1 VAASVSVKDFWM
13 SLARQ
18 LRALAG
24 GPGLWRNMAIA
35 LAAAALAAGV
45 ATYMALTGAP
55 PFGPD
60 PGAVLTLLNLDLALL
75 LALALLVGKRLVEVW
90 AERRRGLAG
99 SRLQVRLVGLFSL
112 IAVLPTI
119 IVALFSFLF
128 FNYGIESWFSDKVRT
143 AISES
148 VAVAD
153 AYVREHQQAIRADA
167 LAMANELDRHASMLA
182 LNPQYLAPV
191 LTAQAAMRGL
201 TEAAVLDRNGTMLAR
216 TGLAFALGFEDVSK
230 DALRRASQG
239 EVVIM
244 TDDKEERVRAL
255 VRLDEFSG
263 LYLYVGRFIEPKVL
277 AHRDE
282 THLAAAQYAQLEGR
296 RSGFQITFAVIY
308 ILVAML
314 FLAAAISIGI
324 HFAAQ
329 LGDPISRLVGAAE
342 RVRAGDLS
350 ARVPEGDQ
358 DDELVSL
365 SRAFNRMTYQIQSQQ
380 RALIDAN
387 RQLDDRRRF
396 TETVLTGV
404 SAGVIGLDRGGRVHL
419 PNRSASALLG
429 IDLDLL
435 IDEDLA
441 EIAPEMAG
449 LLEEAALRPD
459 RLAQGQVQVAGRNGM
474 RTLLV
479 RIAAERHEDDV
490 SGYVV
495 TFDDITELLSAQRKA
510 AWADIARRIAHEIKN
525 PLTPIQLSAERLRR
539 KYSKEIKKDAE
550 TFRICTDTI
559 IRHVEDIGRMV
570 DEFSAFA
577 RMPAPVLKPEDLTA
591 LVEQAVF
598 LERTAHPRIAFET
611 RFAARP
617 VSVHCDAR
625 LVVQALINI
634 LKNAVESIEA
644 RIVQGEPEPPGM
656 ILVSLADEGRVAV
669 TVEDNGK
676 GLPAQGRERLTEP
689 YVTTRSKGTGL
700 GLAIVKKIMED
711 HHGEL
716 VLSDREQ
723 GGARVRL
730 IFAGDGRSAAPG
742 SPEVSAE
749 LSSVTHGA

>member
-1 VAASVSVKDFWM
+1 M

-18 LRALAG
+18 VRGWAG
-24 GPGLWRNMAIA
+24 GTGLWRKMAIA
-35 LAAAALAAGV
+35 LAAAALTSGV
-45 ATYMALTGAP
+45 ATYLALTGAP
-55 PFGPD
+55 PFGPRI
-60 PGAVLTLLNLDLALL
+60 GVVLTLLNLDVVLL
-75 LALALLVGKRLVEVW
+75 LALVALVAKRLFEVW
-90 AERRRGLAG
+90 AERRSGLAG
-99 SRLQVRLVGLFSL
+99 SRLQIRLVGLFSL

-119 IVALFSFLF
+119 IVAVFSYLF
-128 FNYGIESWFSDKVRT
+128 FGSGVETWFSDKVRT

-153 AYVREHQQAIRADA
+153 AYVKEHQQAIRADA
-167 LAMANELDRHASMLA
+167 LAMAADLNSYAPTLQ
-182 LNPQYLAPV
+182 LNPEYFAPV

-239 EVVIM
+239 EVVVM

-263 LYLYVGRFIEPKVL
+263 LYLYVGRFIEAKVL

-282 THLAAAQYAQLEGR
+282 THLAAAQYERLEGQ
-296 RSGFQITFAVIY
+296 RSGLQIKFAVIY

-314 FLAAAISIGI
+314 LLASAILIGI

-329 LGDPISRLVGAAE
+329 FADPISRLVGAAE
-342 RVRAGDLS
+342 RIRAGDLS
-350 ARVPEGDQ
+350 ARVPEGEK

-365 SRAFNRMTYQIQSQQ
+365 SRAFNRMTNQIQSQQ
-380 RALIDAN
+380 RELIEAN
-387 RQLDDRRRF
+387 RQLDERRRF

-404 SAGVIGLDRGGRVHL
+404 SAGVIGLDRGGRIYL

-429 IDLDLL
+429 VDLDLS
-435 IDEDLA
+435 IGEDLA

-449 LLEEAALRPD
+449 LLEEVARRPD
-459 RLAQGQVQVAGRNGM
+459 RLAQAQVQVADANSM

-479 RIAAERHEDDV
+479 RIAAEHDAGEI
-490 SGYVV
+490 SGFVV

-539 KYSKEIKKDAE
+539 KYLKEIKKDPE

-570 DEFSAFA
+570 DEFSSFA
-577 RMPAPVLKPEDLTA
+577 RMPAPVLKPEDLTTI
-591 LVEQAVF
+591 VEQAVF
-598 LERTAHPRIAFET
+598 LERTAHPKIGFEA
-611 RFAARP
+611 RFAMRP
-617 VSVHCDAR
+617 VPVRCDAR
-625 LVVQALINI
+625 LVGQALINI
-634 LKNAVESIEA
+634 IKNAIESIEA
-644 RIVQGEPEPPGM
+644 RIAESGPAPPGQ
-656 ILVSLADEGRVAV
+656 IVIRVEADGPVAV
-669 TVEDNGK
+669 IVEDNGK
-676 GLPAQGRERLTEP
+676 GLPRHGRERLTEP
-689 YVTTRSKGTGL
+689 YVTTRAKGTGL

-716 VLSDREQ
+716 VLSDRKP

-730 IFAGDGRSAAPG
+730 VFSGDTQPAGITT
-742 SPEVSAE
+742 SPAVPAE
-749 LSSVTHGA
+749 LSSVNHGA

>member
-1 VAASVSVKDFWM
+1 M
-13 SLARQ
+13 SLAR
-18 LRALAG
+18 RVRTWTG
-24 GPGLWRNMAIA
+24 GSGVWRKIAIA
-35 LAAAALAAGV
+35 LAAAALAAGI
-45 ATYMALTGAP
+45 ATYLALTGAP
-55 PFGPD
+55 PFGPH
-60 PGAVLTLLNLDLALL
+60 PGIVLSLLNLDLVLL
-75 LALALLVGKRLVEVW
+75 LALAALVAKRLVEVW

-119 IVALFSFLF
+119 IVAVFSYLFFSF
-128 FNYGIESWFSDKVRT
+128 GVESWFSDKVRT

-167 LAMANELDRHASMLA
+167 LAMANDLDRSASTLQ

-201 TEAAVLDRNGTMLAR
+201 TEAAVLDRRGTMLAR
-216 TGLAFALGFEDVSK
+216 TGLAFALGFEDVSQ
-230 DALRRASQG
+230 DALRRANQG

-244 TDDKEERVRAL
+244 TNDQDERVRAL
-255 VRLDEFSG
+255 VRLGEFSD
-263 LYLYVGRFIEPKVL
+263 LYLYVGRFIEPRVL

-282 THLAAAQYAQLEGR
+282 VHLAAAQYERLEGQ

-308 ILVAML
+308 ILVALL

-329 LGDPISRLVGAAE
+329 LADPISRLMGAAE
-342 RVRAGDLS
+342 RVRAGDL
-350 ARVPEGDQ
+350 AVRVPEGEK

-365 SRAFNRMTYQIQSQQ
+365 SRAFNRMTDQIQSQQ
-380 RALIDAN
+380 RELIEAN
-387 RQLDDRRRF
+387 RQLDERRRF

-404 SAGVIGLDRGGRVHL
+404 SAGVIGLDRDGRIHL

-429 IDLDLL
+429 VDLDLS
-435 IDEDLA
+435 IGEDLA
-441 EIAPEMAG
+441 EMAPEMAG
-449 LLEEAALRPD
+449 LLEEAARRPD
-459 RLAQGQVQVAGRNGM
+459 RLAQAQVQVVGNRST

-479 RIAAERHEDDV
+479 RIAAEHDDGEI
-490 SGYVV
+490 SGFVV

-539 KYSKEIKKDAE
+539 KYLREIKKDPE

-570 DEFSAFA
+570 DEFSSFA

-591 LVEQAVF
+591 IVERAVF
-598 LERTAHPRIAFET
+598 LQRTAHPEMTVET
-611 RFAARP
+611 SFSARP
-617 VSVHCDAR
+617 IPLRCDAR
-625 LVVQALINI
+625 LVGQALTNI
-634 LKNAVESIEA
+634 VKNAIEAIEA
-644 RIVQGEPEPPGM
+644 RIVDGDPTP
-656 ILVSLADEGRVAV
+656 GRVAV
-669 TVEDNGK
+669 MVSETEGQVSVVVEDNGK
-676 GLPAQGRERLTEP
+676 GLPQQDRQRLTEP

-711 HHGEL
+711 HQGEL
-716 VLSDREQ
+716 VLEDRES
-723 GGARVRL
+723 GGARAKL
-730 IFAGDGRSAAPG
+730 IFAGEGRTATRPVDPDAA
-742 SPEVSAE
+742 AE
-749 LSSVTHGA
+749 LSSVAHGA

>member
-1 VAASVSVKDFWM
+1 M
-13 SLARQ
+13 SLAGQ
-18 LRALAG
+18 LRGWTG
-24 GPGLWRNMAIA
+24 GIGVWRKLAIA
-35 LAAAALAAGV
+35 LASAALASGL
-45 ATYMALTGAP
+45 ATYLALTGAP
-55 PFGPD
+55 PFGPR
-60 PGAVLTLLNLDLALL
+60 PTLVLSLLNLDLVLL
-75 LALALLVGKRLVEVW
+75 LALAAVVAKRLFEVR
-90 AERRRGLAG
+90 AERRRNLAG

-119 IVALFSFLF
+119 IVAVFSYLFFSF
-128 FNYGIESWFSDKVRT
+128 GVESWFSDKVRT

-167 LAMANELDRHASMLA
+167 LAMAADLDRSAGTLQ

-201 TEAAVLDRNGTMLAR
+201 TEAAVVDRRGTMLAR
-216 TGLAFALGFEDVSK
+216 TGLAFALGFEDVSQ
-230 DALRRASQG
+230 DALRRANQG

-244 TDDKEERVRAL
+244 TNDQDERVRAL
-255 VRLDEFSG
+255 VRLGEFSD
-263 LYLYVGRFIEPKVL
+263 LYLYVGRFIEPRVL

-282 THLAAAQYAQLEGR
+282 VHLAAAQYERLEGQ

-308 ILVAML
+308 ILVALL

-329 LGDPISRLVGAAE
+329 LGDPISRLMGAAE
-342 RVRAGDLS
+342 RIRAGDLA
-350 ARVPEGDQ
+350 ARVPEGEK

-380 RALIDAN
+380 RELIEAN

-404 SAGVIGLDRGGRVHL
+404 SAGVIGLDRDGRINL

-429 IDLDLL
+429 TDLDLS
-435 IDEDLA
+435 IGEHLA
-441 EIAPEMAG
+441 EVVPEMAD
-449 LLEEAALRPD
+449 LLGEAARRPD
-459 RLAQGQVQVAGRNGM
+459 RRAQGQLQLARNNST

-479 RIAAERHEDDV
+479 RIAAEQDETGI
-490 SGYVV
+490 SGFVV

-539 KYSKEIKKDAE
+539 KYSREIKKDAD

-559 IRHVEDIGRMV
+559 IRHVEDIGRLV
-570 DEFSAFA
+570 DEFSSFA
-577 RMPAPVLKPEDLTA
+577 RMPTPVLKPEDLTMI
-591 LVEQAVF
+591 VEQAVF
-598 LERTAHPRIAFET
+598 LQRTAHPDIAFET
-611 RFAARP
+611 HLASRP
-617 VSVHCDAR
+617 IPLRCDAR
-625 LVVQALINI
+625 LVSQALINI
-634 LKNAVESIEA
+634 LKNAIESIEG
-644 RIVQGEPEPPGM
+644 RIV
-656 ILVSLADEGRVAV
+656 EGRPTPSGWVEVSVGEAGGRV
-669 TVEDNGK
+669 SVIVEDNGK
-676 GLPAQGRERLTEP
+676 GLPQQHRERLTEP

-711 HHGEL
+711 HQGEL
-716 VLSDREQ
+716 LLEDREA
-723 GGARVRL
+723 GGARVTL
-730 IFAGDGRSAAPG
+730 VFAGEPHPAVRSYAAEPA
-742 SPEVSAE
+742 AE
-749 LSSVTHGA
+749 LSPVSHGA